1 MSLDMQV
8 KDYLIRSNDNGITVE
23 KLVRDEN
30 GDTTTRVKPSGETGQ
45 STRIIGFYPTLE
57 HALKG
62 IRKNYL
68 FGKGANIKTIDDYR
82 KEISI
87 ITKAFDEQLKL
98 GE

>member
-30 GDTTTRVKPSGETGQ
+30 GEIKIAKQPSGEVGQ
-45 STRIIGFYPTLE
+45 STRIIGHYPTLE

-68 FGKGANIKTIDDYR
+68 LGKGTDIKTIDNYR
-82 KEISI
+82 KEISN

>member
-1 MSLDMQV
+1 MLNMQV

-30 GDTTTRVKPSGETGQ
+30 GEVKVGKQPSGEIGQ
-45 STRIIGFYPTLE
+45 NTRVIGHYPTLE

-68 FGKGANIKTIDDYR
+68 LGKGTDIKTIDDYR
-82 KEISI
+82 KEISN
-87 ITKAFDEQLKL
+87 ITKEFDEQLKL
-98 GE
+98 KE